1 MKNKGTALLVTVLLI
16 GAIGAIA
23 FGVFKIANS
32 ELYVGT
38 KQEEGTE
45 AFYAAQAGVEDAL
58 MRFKFAD
65 GGRLEVPT
73 GAREDTTKVDRI
85 DIKKGIISPSG
96 QDYGTN
102 PDPGADNYIYD
113 LKAWYKTENEFKITL
128 EKDQSVILDL
138 TDVVDKNESLIVK
151 WEPKGPTP
159 EIMES
164 AKLWYRLYD
173 PDGRAIDPRDLERE
187 FFTYLAY
194 FDEDNENPARTDSKF
209 DSFILKPNVKKRL
222 DTLGFN
228 TIKFKAFG
236 NDSSKIILTV
246 KATGGAAIGGPNLY
260 IESTGYHGDTAR
272 KLKVTVD
279 RASKSVLDIFDYV
292 IYSGNK
298 PLP

>member
-1 MKNKGTALLVTVLLI
+1 MNKNKGTALLVTVLLI

-32 ELYVGT
+32 ELFVGT

-58 MRFKFAD
+58 MRFKFSD
-65 GGRLEVPT
+65 SGRLEIPD
-73 GAREDTTKVDRI
+73 GAREDTPEVLRVD
-85 DIKKGIISPSG
+85 IINGSLG
-96 QDYGTN
+96 NQDYNDKSKN
-102 PDPGADNYIYD
+102 PESDKYIYD
-113 LKAWYKTENEFKITL
+113 LKAWYKTDKFEIML
-128 EKDQSVILDL
+128 EKDQSVILDVSDFVDRGNL
-138 TDVVDKNESLIVK
+138 LVRWAPQGPGVDVKNS
-151 WEPKGPTP
+151 
-159 EIMES
+159 
-164 AKLWYRLYD
+164 KLWYRLYD
-173 PDGRAIDPRDLERE
+173 PEGASRDPRDDLKRD

-194 FDEDNENPARTDSKF
+194 YNEGNNPAIRPGAPLENF
-209 DSFILKPNVKKRL
+209 PPLPPNTPNPFKTR
-222 DTLGFN
+222 GFK

-236 NDSSKIILTV
+236 DDNSKIKLIVRSTNDDAL
-246 KATGGAAIGGPNLY
+246 IGGPNLY
-260 IESTGYHGDTAR
+260 IESTGYYGDTAR